1 MIKEGQQ
8 VESQQKQRM
17 KAVANIIDV
26 FGAQHK
32 LGSAIGVHQSTVA
45 LWHTKGDIPHRNH
58 QNIIDASERL
68 FNDDDGA
75 KVTRIITHR
84 DFFDLPSGQAYKKF
98 AEQELESKGA
108 TA

>member
-1 MIKEGQQ
+1 MSKSGKPTSDDKAKRVQA
-8 VESQQKQRM
+8 VE
-17 KAVANIIDV
+17 AIIAV

-58 QNIIDASERL
+58 QKIIDASKEM
-68 FNDDDGA
+68 FADKDGA
-75 KVTRIITHR
+75 KVTRVVTHR
-84 DFFDLPSGQAYKKF
+84 DFFDLPSGQAYKEF
-98 AEQELESKGA
+98 AAEHLNPSGA